1 MIDGVTTAFHLTLFP
16 VDSPLPQNCPTVK
29 LNQNGSGGK
38 FLAISPTAVSGIP
51 DCVMSL
57 PGIVHFLVDC
67 VWPTLTRTI
76 RAGQQRRLSGLAA
89 EVAYNAM
96 LALFPAI
103 LAVLTTISFSRSAQG
118 MLERLAS
125 RLGQVAPVEVLFL
138 IQRFADEVTRTDGH
152 RLFSI
157 SFIAAIWIASSAIGA
172 LMNALDQ
179 IQQTPLVQIRPYWHR
194 KLVSLGLTIG
204 TLIML
209 VAASFLV
216 FVSDLLVRL
225 LAMRSCWLDL
235 RHDCPASLWILTGW
249 RLLSWPLALG
259 IVALTVALIYRLGPS
274 RRQGQTPIVPGAVLA
289 AISWAGL
296 SALFR
301 LYVSHYG
308 TYNKV
313 YGAVGAV
320 IVLLLWLYL
329 SALVILIGHQLN
341 VTIGAIRR
349 EQAQG
354 YPQQRRSIELGRSRR
369 LFSATS
375 LISPAAGV
383 GKTPVRPPLS
393 QKITHQDSP

>member
-1 MIDGVTTAFHLTLFP
+1 MLAKDTL
-16 VDSPLPQNCPTVK
+16 SL
-29 LNQNGSGGK
+29 
-38 FLAISPTAVSGIP
+38 
-51 DCVMSL
+51 VMSL
-57 PGIVHFLVDC
+57 PDLLATVTDRSWPVLVK
-67 VWPTLTRTI
+67 TLR
-76 RAGQQRRLSGLAA
+76 GVQRRRLPGLAA

-103 LAVLTTISFSRSAQG
+103 LAMLTTISFSRSAQG

-125 RLGQVAPVEVLFL
+125 RLGQVAPMEVLYL
-138 IQRFADEVTRTDGH
+138 IQRFAAEVTRTDGH

-172 LMNALDQ
+172 VMNALDL
-179 IQQTPLVQIRPYWHR
+179 IQQTPLAQMRPYWQR

-204 TLIML
+204 TIVLL

-225 LAMRSCWLDL
+225 LATRSCLLDL
-235 RHDCPASLWILTGW
+235 GQHCPVSSWILTGW

-259 IVALTVALIYRLGPS
+259 MVALTFALLYRLGPS
-274 RRQGQTPIVPGAVLA
+274 RCQKYTPIVPGAVLA

-301 LYVSHYG
+301 LYVSQYG

-329 SALVILIGHQLN
+329 SALVLLIGHQLN
-341 VTIGAIRR
+341 VILGSVRR
-349 EQAQG
+349 AQAPA
-354 YPQQRRSIELGRSRR
+354 YPLPQRPTQWPR
-369 LFSATS
+369 LFKGFAYRHARRMLPGASASTAAIAETDS
-375 LISPAAGV
+375 ASPLPQR
-383 GKTPVRPPLS
+383 TPNRDRP
-393 QKITHQDSP
+393 

>member
-1 MIDGVTTAFHLTLFP
+1 MLTPQGVFARLNRPPWGAAHAVSDRPADHPAAINSTALMRLSGFFHLL
-16 VDSPLPQNCPTVK
+16 
-29 LNQNGSGGK
+29 GYY
-38 FLAISPTAVSGIP
+38 A
-51 DCVMSL
+51 
-57 PGIVHFLVDC
+57 
-67 VWPTLTRTI
+67 WPILTRTI
-76 RAGQQRRLSGLAA
+76 RAVPKRRLSGLAA

-138 IQRFADEVTRTDGH
+138 IQRFAEEVMRTDGH

-172 LMNALDQ
+172 VMNALDL
-179 IQQTPLVQIRPYWHR
+179 IQQTPPVQRRPYWHR

-209 VAASFLV
+209 VVASFLV
-216 FVSDLLVRL
+216 FISDLLVRL
-225 LAMRSCWLDL
+225 LATRSCLLDL

-274 RRQGQTPIVPGAVLA
+274 RRLVQTPIAPGAVLA
-289 AISWAGL
+289 ALSWAGL

-301 LYVSHYG
+301 LYVSQYG

-341 VTIGAIRR
+341 VTIGAVIRER
-349 EQAQG
+349 D
-354 YPQQRRSIELGRSRR
+354 QRDQTVPDHQRVAWLVRS
-369 LFSATS
+369 
-375 LISPAAGV
+375 
-383 GKTPVRPPLS
+383 PLS
-393 QKITHQDSP
+393 PGSAIAEADAATPLPRRTNREHP

>member
-1 MIDGVTTAFHLTLFP
+1 
-16 VDSPLPQNCPTVK
+16 
-29 LNQNGSGGK
+29 
-38 FLAISPTAVSGIP
+38 
-51 DCVMSL
+51 MSL
-57 PGIVHFLVDC
+57 PGFLYALIDHVAMLLAYRSWPIVVK
-67 VWPTLTRTI
+67 TLRGVQ
-76 RAGQQRRLSGLAA
+76 RRRLSGLAA

-103 LAVLTTISFSRSAQG
+103 LAMLTTISFSRSAQG

-125 RLGQVAPVEVLFL
+125 RLGQIAPEEVLFL
-138 IQRFADEVTRTDGH
+138 VQRFVTEVTRTDGH

-172 LMNALDQ
+172 VMNALDL
-179 IQQTPLVQIRPYWHR
+179 IQQTPAAQMRPYWQR

-204 TLIML
+204 TIILL

-225 LAMRSCWLDL
+225 LATRSCLLDPGQA
-235 RHDCPASLWILTGW
+235 CSVSVWILTGW

-259 IVALTVALIYRLGPS
+259 IVALTFALIYRLGPS
-274 RRQGQTPIVPGAVLA
+274 RQQKYTPIAPGAILA
-289 AISWAGL
+289 AISWAGI
-296 SALFR
+296 SGFFR
-301 LYVSHYG
+301 LYVSQYG
-308 TYNKV
+308 AYNKV

-341 VTIGAIRR
+341 VTIGAVIR

-354 YPQQRRSIELGRSRR
+354 YPPRRR
-369 LFSATS
+369 
-375 LISPAAGV
+375 
-383 GKTPVRPPLS
+383 PVRSWGLRQGFAYGEVPPTPGESAATAPAIGEADPIPPLHRS
-393 QKITHQDSP
+393 GNRDHPL

>member
-1 MIDGVTTAFHLTLFP
+1 MSFP
-16 VDSPLPQNCPTVK
+16 DIL
-29 LNQNGSGGK
+29 
-38 FLAISPTAVSGIP
+38 
-51 DCVMSL
+51 
-57 PGIVHFLVDC
+57 HWLVYFA
-67 VWPTLTRTI
+67 WPTLTRTI
-76 RAGQQRRLSGLAA
+76 RAVQQRRLSGLAA

-179 IQQTPLVQIRPYWHR
+179 IQQTPLVQMRPYWHR

-225 LAMRSCWLDL
+225 LAMRSCLLDL

-259 IVALTVALIYRLGPS
+259 MVALTVALIYRLGPS
-274 RRQGQTPIVPGAVLA
+274 RRHRETPIVPGAVLA
-289 AISWAGL
+289 ATSWAGL

-301 LYVSHYG
+301 LYVSQYG

-341 VTIGAIRR
+341 VTIGAILR
-349 EQAQG
+349 EHTQG
-354 YPQQRRSIELGRSRR
+354 YPYQQRLTGLDRSRR
-369 LFSATS
+369 ITTGASR
-375 LISPAAGV
+375 ISPPPGM
-383 GKTPVRPPLS
+383 GKVDANSPLS
-393 QKITHQDSP
+393 RRTPHQDPS